1 MRSVVGTGK
10 TIEEAVQDALSRL
23 GARPDEVELRKLED
37 PSGGLMGNAPRPA
50 RVRATW
56 REGLGPAAAEVE
68 APVERT
74 VLGAPRAFQGE
85 ESFAPGGRPS
95 RGDRGD
101 RGDRGPR
108 RDRGERGGRG
118 GRPERGERSERGDRE
133 SRPRRPH
140 TPLSPEE
147 RFQVDD
153 AFLARV
159 REETSW
165 LLSRMGFDA
174 TVEVEGVSDEV
185 LVGVKVSEEDEPLV
199 TGRRGDTRVAFTQV
213 LSRLVNP
220 KRGPGAHL
228 IVDVNGFWRD
238 RRDGLRDQAKALA
251 ERALEDGA
259 EVVTEPLSSE
269 ERRIIHRAH
278 NDDGRVVTESYG
290 DGAMKRVAIR
300 PA

>member
-1 MRSVVGTGK
+1 MRSVVGTGT
-10 TIEEAVQDALSRL
+10 TIEDAVKDALARL
-23 GARPDEVELRKLED
+23 GARPEEVELRKLEE
-37 PSGGLMGNAPRPA
+37 PSAGLMGGTPRPA

-56 REGLGPAAAEVE
+56 REGLGPAVEESSAPAER
-68 APVERT
+68 P
-74 VLGAPRAFQGE
+74 VLGAPRPYDPSE
-85 ESFAPGGRPS
+85 PVSERPS
-95 RGDRGD
+95 RGDRGGRRDRGD

-108 RDRGERGGRG
+108 RDRG
-118 GRPERGERSERGDRE
+118 ERGDRE

-153 AFLARV
+153 AFLAKV
-159 REETSW
+159 REETAW

-174 TVEVEGVSDEV
+174 TVEVEGESDEV
-185 LVGVKVSEEDEPLV
+185 LVGVRVGEEDEPEV
-199 TGRRGDTRVAFTQV
+199 SGRRGETRVAFTQV

-228 IVDVNGFWRD
+228 IVDINGFWRD
-238 RRDGLRDQAKALA
+238 RRDGLRNQARALA
-251 ERALEDGA
+251 ASALESGE

-269 ERRIIHRAH
+269 ERRIIHRTL
-278 NDDGRVVTESYG
+278 NEDERVVTESYG

-300 PA
+300 KA